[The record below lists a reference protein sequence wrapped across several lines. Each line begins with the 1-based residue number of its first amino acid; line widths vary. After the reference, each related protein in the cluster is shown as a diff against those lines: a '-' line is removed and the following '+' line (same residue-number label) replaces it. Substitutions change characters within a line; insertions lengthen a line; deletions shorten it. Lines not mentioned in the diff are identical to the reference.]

1 MSELAILGEWTFGVL
16 KIMLAELSFI
26 FLLESIELS
35 LISIEVVIVGLL
47 SKMPHDFARWVV
59 EVPWTSLCVV
69 SLTLIPSFFPIG
81 AVFQRVIRR
90 SIIGTVSAVV
100 LFGWVVAGL
109 FQVDLLVLFR
119 SLRIWSS
126 FLLKL
131 SILSLVV
138 NVLLLLDLLLF
149 FGLILCTVTSHSSNP
164 FVI

>member
-59 EVPWTSLCVV
+59 EVSWTSLCIV

-100 LFGWVVAGL
+100 LFG
-109 FQVDLLVLFR
+109 
-119 SLRIWSS
+119 
-126 FLLKL
+126 
-131 SILSLVV
+131 
-138 NVLLLLDLLLF
+138 
-149 FGLILCTVTSHSSNP
+149 
-164 FVI
+164 